1 MDQDESNKSSDAENR
16 RTNSRRSLI
25 AEFSSVAALVVSF
38 AALSIGAIQT
48 RLMQS
53 QARAGVWP
61 YVSIG
66 YSIDDQGAKHG
77 FTWEVDNDGVGP
89 ARIES
94 VIVSLDGKPV
104 RSWNEVLHALFGDT
118 PVSFSIN
125 EINGKVLPPNTNRE
139 TTIEA
144 LRVADLDQA
153 KVLHA
158 ARDRVAM
165 TICYC
170 SVYDECWIA
179 NRMEHKVRPVDRC
192 ETAGTVQFEQ

>member
-1 MDQDESNKSSDAENR
+1 MDQDESNSSSNAE
-16 RTNSRRSLI
+16 TNKANSKRSLI
-25 AEFSSVAALVVSF
+25 AEFSSVSALVVSF

-53 QARAGVWP
+53 QARASVWP

-66 YSIDDQGAKHG
+66 YSINDEGEKLG
-77 FTWEVDNDGVGP
+77 FIWQIDNDGVGP

-94 VIVSLDGKPV
+94 VTVSLDGKPM
-104 RSWNEVLHALFGDT
+104 RSWKEVLHVLFGDAAVPST
-118 PVSFSIN
+118 IN

-144 LRVADLDQA
+144 LRIATLDQA
-153 KVLHA
+153 KVLYA
-158 ARDRVAM
+158 ARNRMRMA
-165 TICYC
+165 ICYC

-179 NRMEHKVRPVDRC
+179 NRMEHKVQPVDRC
-192 ETAGTVQFEQ
+192 ETAGTLQFEQ